1 MHDESETHESL
12 RQDKHAP
19 YATVLI
25 PHPAVSGG
33 QSRGMI
39 RTSTLLRRTVL
50 RYVRAFAAEAA
61 PEQENVLQ
69 RVLSSQLSDIRTAGT
84 YKTEL
89 ELVSPQ
95 GPAVRVAGVE
105 GEVLN
110 FCALPTSSPPSAAEL
125 RQNSCAQENQYL
137 QRSARHAATR

>member
-1 MHDESETHESL
+1 MLCTG
-12 RQDKHAP
+12 A
-19 YATVLI
+19 
-25 PHPAVSGG
+25 
-33 QSRGMI
+33 
-39 RTSTLLRRTVL
+39 LLRRAAL
-50 RYVRAFAAEAA
+50 RYVRAYAAEAA
-61 PEQENVLQ
+61 PEQESVLQ

-110 FCALPTSSPPSAAEL
+110 FCALPTTSPPSATGL
-125 RQNSCAQENQYL
+125 RQNSCKQEHQQL
-137 QRSARHAATR
+137 LCTARHAATR

>member
-1 MHDESETHESL
+1 M
-12 RQDKHAP
+12 
-19 YATVLI
+19 
-25 PHPAVSGG
+25 
-33 QSRGMI
+33 M
-39 RTSTLLRRTVL
+39 RTGALLRRAAL

-110 FCALPTSSPPSAAEL
+110 FCALPTSSPPSAAGL
-125 RQNSCAQENQYL
+125 RQDTCAQEYQQL
-137 QRSARHAATR
+137 PCTARHAATW